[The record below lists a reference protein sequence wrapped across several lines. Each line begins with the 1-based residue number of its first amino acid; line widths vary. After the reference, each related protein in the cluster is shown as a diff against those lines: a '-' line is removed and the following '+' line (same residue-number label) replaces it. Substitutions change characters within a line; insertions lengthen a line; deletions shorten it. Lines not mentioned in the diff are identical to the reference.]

1 MYYQKMAYSNHKVAI
16 IIVLSFLSLSK
27 LIFVIINFKMAEFPL
42 EPALSKLLIMSVDL
56 GCSDDVLT
64 IVSMLSVQNVFYRP
78 KVCFYISTSLIFIGP
93 KEILYSIKISSIR

>member
-1 MYYQKMAYSNHKVAI
+1 
-16 IIVLSFLSLSK
+16 
-27 LIFVIINFKMAEFPL
+27 MAEFPL

-78 KVCFYISTSLIFIGP
+78 KVCFYINTFTFTGL
-93 KEILYSIKISSIR
+93 KKILYSIKISSIINILKH